1 MPPTNNAQYSRN
13 NKTQNKEGGKTW
25 CDNEDKTIVATT
37 TCTAESAFGEK
48 VENQKGVKC
57 IFSPHHEF
65 SIIVCVKN
73 HPLPLPSFKRKV
85 NQKIQNK
92 KTKRKGKK
100 EREKK
105 RKEEKRGKTKEI
117 RRKKVKKGEK
127 GER

>member
-1 MPPTNNAQYSRN
+1 M
-13 NKTQNKEGGKTW
+13 
-25 CDNEDKTIVATT
+25 VTT

-48 VENQKGVKC
+48 VENQKGAKC
-57 IFSPHHEF
+57 IFLPHHEF

-92 KTKRKGKK
+92 KQKERGRRKGKK
-100 EREKK
+100 RK
-105 RKEEKRGKTKEI
+105 RRKRGGKTKEI